1 LKKLSFNIPSEV
13 TMSELWKRGAAEL
26 ADLIQG
32 RKVSCREVVDAHIL
46 RIENANVNL
55 NAVTVVLKD
64 TALQAADAADRALAA
79 GEPVGE
85 LCGVPFTVKEGID
98 VLGSATTH
106 GLAPLKNALAQRDSP
121 VVAALRAAGAIPI
134 ARTNMPEF
142 GMRWH
147 TTNGL
152 HGATKNPW
160 DSNRT
165 PGGSSGGEA
174 AAIASGMS
182 PLGIGSDGAGSLRW
196 PAQCCGIVALKPSHG
211 RVPVVPSGPFPF
223 AFQLLAVLGPMARRV
238 DDLRLAFR
246 HMCGESSGDPWHV
259 PASFEWPPV
268 RKPIHVAVMV
278 DPGGMGVHPDVARS
292 VDLASAML
300 ADAGYV
306 IEAREAPLL
315 QRASEIYVQ
324 IMSRF
329 GRTSA
334 EPERAPVGLVS
345 AEFDQFWAMFHQPW
359 ERAAGKATHDPMM
372 ERVTIYREWAE
383 LMNECPLILAPIS
396 TQPAFL
402 VGEDIDPAW
411 GDRWMVAL
419 RMIMAPSLLGLPSVA
434 VPAELSGGMPDG
446 VQIIGPRFREDLCLE
461 AAHAIESRSLVVPA
475 FDSGPS
481 WKGDSPNS
489 NLTKSR

>member
-1 LKKLSFNIPSEV
+1 
-13 TMSELWKRGAAEL
+13 MSELWKRGAAEL
-26 ADLIQG
+26 AALI
-32 RKVSCREVVDAHIL
+32 RSREVSCREVVVAHL
-46 RIENANVNL
+46 QRIANANPGL
-55 NAVTVVLKD
+55 NAVTVVLEE
-64 TALQAADAADRALAA
+64 TALEAADAADSALQA
-79 GEPVGE
+79 GNPVGD

-98 VLGSATTH
+98 VAGSATTH
-106 GLAPLKNALAQRDSP
+106 GLAPLKNAMAKKDSP
-121 VVAALRAAGAIPI
+121 VVAALRTAGAIPI

-196 PAQCCGIVALKPSHG
+196 PAQCCGISALKPSHG
-211 RVPVVPSGPFPF
+211 RIPVVSNGPFPF
-223 AFQLLAVLGPMARRV
+223 AFQLLAALGPMARRV

-259 PASFEWPPV
+259 PAPLEWPPV
-268 RKPIHVAVMV
+268 QKPIHIAVMA
-278 DPGGMGVHPDVARS
+278 DPGGMGVHADVAHA
-292 VDLASAML
+292 VGSAARML

-306 IEAREAPLL
+306 IEEHEAPSI
-315 QRASEIYVQ
+315 QRASEIYMQ

-329 GRTSA
+329 GRTTA

-359 ERAAGKATHDPMM
+359 ERAAGEASHDPMM
-372 ERVTIYREWAE
+372 ERVTIYRAWADV
-383 LMNECPLILAPIS
+383 LSECPLVLAPIA
-396 TQPAFL
+396 TQPAFQI
-402 VGEDIDPAW
+402 GEDLKPEW
-411 GDRWMVAL
+411 GERWMSAL
-419 RMIMAPSLLGLPSVA
+419 RMIMVPSLLGLPSVA
-434 VPAELSGGMPDG
+434 VPAEISGGIPQG
-446 VQIIGPRFREDLCLE
+446 VQIIGRRFREDLCLE
-461 AAHAIESRSLVVPA
+461 AAEAIESRSVLE
-475 FDSGPS
+475 
-481 WKGDSPNS
+481 
-489 NLTKSR
+489 